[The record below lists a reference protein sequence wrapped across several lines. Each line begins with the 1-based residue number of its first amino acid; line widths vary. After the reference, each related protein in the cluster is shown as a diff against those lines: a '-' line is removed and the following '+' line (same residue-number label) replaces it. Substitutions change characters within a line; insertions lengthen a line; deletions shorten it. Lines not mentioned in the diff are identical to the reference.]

1 MSSSPP
7 RRERRQSGQTPSQPP
22 FLLLNIPEDD
32 IDTSCRLRGR
42 SGSFNPTIFTSSKV
56 FFVVNM

>member
-22 FLLLNIPEDD
+22 FLLLNIPEDN
-32 IDTSCRLRGR
+32 ISTASCHRGR
-42 SGSFNPTIFTSSKV
+42 SGSFNPTIFTSSK
-56 FFVVNM
+56 FLIL